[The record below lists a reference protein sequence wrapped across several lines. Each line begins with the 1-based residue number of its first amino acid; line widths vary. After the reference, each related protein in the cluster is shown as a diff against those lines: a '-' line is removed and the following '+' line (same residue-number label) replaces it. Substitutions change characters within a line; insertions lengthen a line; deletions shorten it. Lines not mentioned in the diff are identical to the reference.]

1 MHPGVV
7 CGELGRTIW
16 ASRSFRFLVWGIWE
30 TSSPDACTGSRQSA
44 VNVPVRWAWAPGAAI
59 VGELPMA
66 GQGCS
71 VVVVSWPEVTVEGRL
86 RTRHDTKPRAGA
98 LTVKQLVNDKRVR
111 APLPP
116 SIPPSLPPPPWP
128 RINGF
133 VTGICPETL
142 QLPSTLHLTLLAAV
156 GTPAPRLPPAGLHPA
171 WAPQRDRPASCSV
184 TSVPK
189 TAALRQTACGCSSP
203 WPSLFRS
210 RIVGEHARRVPALFS
225 LALLPRPLSLAPHL
239 GYI

>member
-1 MHPGVV
+1 
-7 CGELGRTIW
+7 
-16 ASRSFRFLVWGIWE
+16 
-30 TSSPDACTGSRQSA
+30 
-44 VNVPVRWAWAPGAAI
+44 
-59 VGELPMA
+59 MA

-98 LTVKQLVNDKRVR
+98 LTIKQLVNDKRVR

-156 GTPAPRLPPAGLHPA
+156 NSRPEIAACRSSSRVGAPTRSAGIVQCHLGSEDRRPAPDCLWLLVFMAV
-171 WAPQRDRPASCSV
+171 SV
-184 TSVPK
+184 QI
-189 TAALRQTACGCSSP
+189 ANCR
-203 WPSLFRS
+203 
-210 RIVGEHARRVPALFS
+210 
-225 LALLPRPLSLAPHL
+225 
-239 GYI
+239 